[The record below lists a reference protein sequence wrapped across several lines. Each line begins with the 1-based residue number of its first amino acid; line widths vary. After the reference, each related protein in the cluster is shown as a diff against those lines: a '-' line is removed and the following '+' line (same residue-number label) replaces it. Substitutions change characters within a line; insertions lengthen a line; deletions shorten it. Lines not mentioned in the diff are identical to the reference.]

1 MSLDLCLAHRGPRA
15 LALSAPAC
23 EGGGTAAGWRH
34 GSGVTEETPGTEL
47 KGGHQEAVPRRPEP
61 LSEGTVGLSC
71 HSLLALPAPAGRL
84 CLLSIVQVNL
94 RMGDLI

>member
-1 MSLDLCLAHRGPRA
+1 MSLDLCLAYRGPRVPV
-15 LALSAPAC
+15 LSAPAC
-23 EGGGTAAGWRH
+23 EGGGMAARWGH
-34 GSGVTEETPGTEL
+34 GSGVTEETPGAEL

-84 CLLSIVQVNL
+84 CPLSVVQVNL